1 MTKTPIN
8 ILIDRAGMQCV
19 VCSATMETW
28 NCWTKCKSGWS
39 YRTGESCRSPVHVCE
54 EVGSDVAAT
63 VLEKLS
69 GLRMSAKFRS
79 AVERATYEA
88 AYSWADEFM
97 KHKPKASR
105 PHRAK
110 GEG

>member
-1 MTKTPIN
+1 
-8 ILIDRAGMQCV
+8 
-19 VCSATMETW
+19 
-28 NCWTKCKSGWS
+28 
-39 YRTGESCRSPVHVCE
+39 
-54 EVGSDVAAT
+54 VAAT